1 MQIEL
6 KYTIGYLSFIKTY
19 SKLSEKLHTDL
30 LSIDDLNLLYLI
42 LFRIL
47 IFLDQCHDFAEN
59 EDRNTFFEHKS
70 GNVSDIKTKVIKN
83 LIELLDRDFNYIF
96 INVKPKLDKEEF
108 IIELN
113 LETYKNIIIDYCNSK
128 IQNKDPKDKD
138 VKEWNSIM
146 KDFSSHKYFFLSF
159 FLNIIKD
166 EYSYN
171 EKKYKITELILNC
184 FFGIEK
190 VNVADFIKKIKGL
203 DEFDC
208 TLNWKEL
215 PYLVSLNKKLERGD
229 ENTNKIDVFVDADKS
244 RYNIIP
250 ISSYAC
256 STNRFNTPMK
266 YIDTIATEFDG
277 ASAPVSKNLINIL
290 GKEKTENLID
300 KEKSD
305 KLNEDLSITVTFNGI
320 KFIRYNYINSNIKD
334 LDDIN
339 NVTSLRET
347 YGKIKNKIINNDN
360 ISRQYLNTLLND
372 EYNLEYN
379 NNSLYLSD
387 KPKIISLLEN
397 YEYKY
402 PSFSDDIISS
412 RNVVKLDMDFF
423 SYKSPSEIIN
433 MSYKLRSVRNITSII
448 LKENKELNIYE
459 GKYFPPIKN
468 YENDPF
474 NLVYF
479 KTAGDLGQ
487 ILLANSYEK
496 SQNNSMIYFLTFDR
510 ICSFISSLFNYGTI
524 FESGRNALF
533 PLDIF
538 NYNNYINF
546 EEILSYLYSGGS
558 YKSDYIFSSSPKKR
572 KTFFGKSKGKNTSK
586 KLEKLKKEALKMGL
600 SKSSLKQGMAKLQ
613 KSVTKL
619 KSLAKK
625 YRLKINKKLIT
636 NIKKCIK
643 IHDKAKKLKIKLTK
657 TTKSGKRLYK
667 TPSELLREI
676 KSKMK
681 QNKKT
686 KYSRKTKQNNKTKK

>member
-1 MQIEL
+1 MEIEL
-6 KYTIGYLSFIKTY
+6 KSTIGYSSFIETY
-19 SKLSEKLHTDL
+19 GNLSNKSRTNL
-30 LSIDDLNLLYLI
+30 LSLNDVNLLYLI

-59 EDRNTFFEHKS
+59 EDRNTFFKDKS
-70 GNVSDIKTKVIKN
+70 ETVLEIKTKVIKN

-96 INVKPKLDKEEF
+96 YNINQVLDKDEF
-108 IIELN
+108 IVKLN
-113 LETYKNIIIDYCNSK
+113 LETYKNFIIHYCNSK
-128 IQNKDPKDKD
+128 ILNKDPKDKD
-138 VKEWNSIM
+138 VKEWISIM
-146 KDFSSHKYFFLSF
+146 EYFSSTNNL
-159 FLNIIKD
+159 FLNIFLNRIKD
-166 EYSYN
+166 KSSYS
-171 EKKYKITELILNC
+171 EEKYKITELILNC
-184 FFGIEK
+184 FFGIQRENI
-190 VNVADFIKKIKGL
+190 VDLIKKIRGL
-203 DEFDC
+203 DQFDC

-215 PYLVSLNKKLERGD
+215 PYLVSLNKKLKRGD

-256 STNRFNTPMK
+256 STDRFNTPMK

-277 ASAPVSKNLINIL
+277 ASTPVSKNLINIL
-290 GKEKTENLID
+290 GKEETENLID
-300 KEKSD
+300 KEQSD
-305 KLNEDLSITVTFNGI
+305 RLNKNLSITVTFDGI

-339 NVTSLRET
+339 NITSLRET
-347 YGKIKNKIINNDN
+347 YTKIKNKIITDDK
-360 ISRQYLNTLLND
+360 ITQQSLKTLLND
-372 EYNLEYN
+372 EYDLKYN
-379 NNSLYLSD
+379 NNLLYLSD
-387 KPKIISLLEN
+387 KPKIIKLLEN

-412 RNVVKLDMDFF
+412 RNVVKLDMEFF
-423 SYKSPSEIIN
+423 SYKSPDEIIN

-448 LKENKELNIYE
+448 LEENKPLNIYK
-459 GKYFPPIKN
+459 GKYIKYFPPIKN
-468 YENDPF
+468 YDHDPF

-487 ILLANSYEK
+487 ILLSHSYEK
-496 SQNNSMIYFLTFDR
+496 SQNNAMIYFLTFDR

-524 FESGRNALF
+524 FESGSDPLF

-538 NYNNYINF
+538 NYYNYINL
-546 EEILSYLYSGGS
+546 EEILSYLYSGGP
-558 YKSDYIFSSSPKKR
+558 YKLDDPFSRPPKKR
-572 KTFFGKSKGKNTSK
+572 KTQFGKSKDKKQKSKGKNTSK

-613 KSVTKL
+613 KNITKL

-667 TPSELLREI
+667 TPSELLKEI

-681 QNKKT
+681 QK
-686 KYSRKTKQNNKTKK
+686 